1 MIKVLFITIN
11 LGGGGAERVLVN
23 LVNHLDQDKYD
34 ITVETMFSGG
44 VNVQNLANHITYT
57 CRKAPFLKGIAKIFR
72 FIPSNVLFNYFVK
85 ESDYDIII
93 AFMHGTPVKIVSG
106 CKTKKA
112 KKIAWLHNGD
122 PQHGSFFIPWFSE
135 KKAFRAYDSMDKLVG
150 VSESVSRA
158 FSEYTGISRD
168 KVITKYNTNDT
179 EKIIQLG
186 REPYSFDFDNNDIV
200 VCSVGGL
207 ALIKGYDRLI
217 NVSVKL
223 HNEGYI
229 FNLVIVG
236 KGPDKDKLQQQIS
249 ELHADDY
256 IRLLGFQ
263 ENPYRIMKNS
273 DVFISSSR
281 QEGMA
286 TVLTEAMTLG
296 LPVISTDVSGA
307 REVLGNNNEF
317 GIVVDNSEDGIYN
330 GLKTMLRNNSM
341 REKYSEIS
349 KIRAQRFNIENT
361 INEVDELF
369 SSLKNELQRKH

>member
-23 LVNHLDQDKYD
+23 LVNHLDKNKYD

-44 VNVQNLANHITYT
+44 VNVRNLANHITYK
-57 CRKAPFLKGIAKIFR
+57 CRKAPCPKGIAKIFR
-72 FIPSNVLFNYFVK
+72 FIPSSILFHFFIN
-85 ESDYDIII
+85 ENDYDIII
-93 AFMHGTPVKIVSG
+93 AFMHGIPVKIVAG
-106 CKTKKA
+106 CKSEKT

-223 HNEGYI
+223 HNEGYS

-236 KGPDKDKLQQQIS
+236 KGPDKEKLQQQIL
-249 ELHADDY
+249 ELQAGDY

-273 DVFISSSR
+273 DIFISSSR

-286 TVLTEAMTLG
+286 TVLSEAMTLG

-307 REVLGNNNEF
+307 KEVLGEHNEF
-317 GIVVDNSEDGIYN
+317 GLVVDNTEDGIYN
-330 GLKTMLRNNSM
+330 GLKTMLCNNSI
-341 REKYSEIS
+341 RKKYSEIS
-349 KIRAQRFNIENT
+349 ITRAQLFNKENT
-361 INEVDELF
+361 INDVDELF
-369 SSLKNELQRKH
+369 SSLINE

>member
-23 LVNHLDQDKYD
+23 LVNHLDKNKYD

-44 VNVQNLANHITYT
+44 VNVQNLADHITYI
-57 CRKAPFLKGIAKIFR
+57 CRKAPCPKGIAKIFR
-72 FIPSNVLFNYFVK
+72 FIPSSILFHFFINENDYDY
-85 ESDYDIII
+85 DYDIII
-93 AFMHGTPVKIVSG
+93 AFMHGIPVKIVAG
-106 CKTKKA
+106 CKSEKT

-223 HNEGYI
+223 HNEGYR

-236 KGPDKDKLQQQIS
+236 KGPEKNKLQQQIS
-249 ELHADDY
+249 VLQASEY
-256 IRLLGFQ
+256 IKLLGFQ
-263 ENPYRIMKNS
+263 ENPYNIMKNS

-286 TVLTEAMTLG
+286 TVLLEAMTLG

-307 REVLGNNNEF
+307 KEVLGENNEF

-330 GLKTMLRNNSM
+330 GLKTMLCNNSM
-341 REKYSEIS
+341 RKKYSEVSTIGS
-349 KIRAQRFNIENT
+349 KRFNTEST
-361 INEVDELF
+361 INEVDKLF
-369 SSLKNELQRKH
+369 SSLINE